1 VTVIGL
7 VVDRSNLKSAVG
19 EVPGASPHMI
29 DRPVGATS
37 WIGIAS
43 GSEPGKET
51 PLD

>member
-1 VTVIGL
+1 MTVIGL

-19 EVPGASPHMI
+19 EVPGI

-37 WIGIAS
+37 WNGIAS

-51 PLD
+51 WLD